1 MSEFDAR
8 LSPARYAPAV
18 LGSAAVLLAAGGGVG
33 AVSALS
39 ATAGPQIAPRSAS
52 APRAAASPA
61 GPVLMPMRV
70 ARGETLLA
78 AVRRTGVAADEA
90 REVVALLGQALDVVN
105 IRAGLAFQAAVARPT
120 PAAPARLLNLSMKT
134 GPAREVTL
142 SRAPDGALSLK
153 QMEERLRDE
162 THVASGV
169 MKGSLYESALR
180 AGATPGLV
188 TQATKLFSKTL
199 DFARDIQPG
208 DPFRL
213 VFDRT
218 VGADGRTVETGQLL
232 YAEIGAK
239 GRTTRFYRFE
249 HEGKVEFTDEV
260 GQELKPLLVKT
271 PVEGGH
277 VTSSFGMRLHPLLG
291 FNRLHP
297 GVDFGAPTGTPVVA
311 AGDGVVEEA
320 RWAGGYGHWLKLRH
334 AQGYETGYGH
344 LSRYAPGMKPG
355 AAVKQGQVVA
365 YVGSTGLSTGPHL
378 HYEVLLGGKKLDP
391 HGMKTPQAGVMNAAA
406 IAAFAAQ
413 KSRIDTLLARD
424 GGVAPLRTAA
434 LERGPALR

>member
-1 MSEFDAR
+1 MPEIDAR
-8 LSPARYAPAV
+8 LSPARHAPAV

-33 AVSALS
+33 VVSALS
-39 ATAGPQIAPRSAS
+39 GTAGPQLAPRT
-52 APRAAASPA
+52 APAPFVRRAQA
-61 GPVLMPMRV
+61 GQTLMPIRV
-70 ARGETLLA
+70 APGETLLA
-78 AVRRTGVAADEA
+78 AVRRTGVAAEEA
-90 REVVALLGQALDVVN
+90 REVVALLGQALDTVN

-134 GPAREVTL
+134 GPASEVTL
-142 SRAPDGALSLK
+142 SRAPDGALSLRER
-153 QMEERLRDE
+153 EERLRDE

-169 MKGSLYESALR
+169 MRGSLYESALR

-188 TQATKLFSKTL
+188 TQATKLFAKTL
-199 DFARDIQPG
+199 DFGRDIQPG

-218 VGADGRTVETGQLL
+218 VGADGRTVETGGLL

-249 HEGKVEFTDEV
+249 HEGRVEFTDEV
-260 GQELKPLLVKT
+260 GQELKPLMVKT

-320 RWAGGYGHWLKLRH
+320 RWAGGYGHWLKLGH

-344 LSRYAPGMKPG
+344 LSRYAPGVKPG
-355 AAVKQGQVVA
+355 ARVRQGQVVA
-365 YVGSTGLSTGPHL
+365 FVGSTGLSTGPHL
-378 HYEVLLGGKKLDP
+378 HYEVMLGGRKLDP
-391 HGMKTPQAGVMNAAA
+391 HAMRTPEAGLMNAAA
-406 IAAFAAQ
+406 IAAFRTQ
-413 KSRIDTLLARD
+413 RVRIDALLARD
-424 GGVAPLRTAA
+424 GGAASMRTAA
-434 LERGPALR
+434 LERGTALR